1 MSDFD
6 LEEHCGWAVYT
17 QNPPTGDWSIPT
29 HFGMHYVHTSEPG
42 AHEYASDSSRVEEVT
57 IRPVCLGADP
67 VQWAAVQMAM
77 ALVDAIYAAQPC
89 GNLHRDQCGC
99 FAGYLASAVKAAFG
113 IRGSL
118 EREP

>member
-1 MSDFD
+1 MTDFE
-6 LEEHCGWAVYT
+6 LEEHRGWAVYT
-17 QNPPTGDWSIPT
+17 QNPYTGDWSMET
-29 HFGMHYVHTSEPG
+29 HFGALHVHEEEGLADYLSRESE
-42 AHEYASDSSRVEEVT
+42 RVEEVT

-77 ALVDAIYAAQPC
+77 SLLDAIYAAQPC